1 MESLETNK
9 AVAAVLVAGIAFVG
23 AGQLANVLVHPK
35 PLHEAAIKIEGVEQ
49 TAAAAPQGPQTPSQP
64 IAVLLASADPAAGE
78 SLSKKLCTSCHSFN
92 EGGKN
97 GVGPNLHGV
106 MGAAHAHRDDFQYSP
121 ALKGKQG
128 PWTYEAM
135 SDWLLSPRG
144 YAAGTK
150 MSFSGIG
157 NDKQRADVIAYLRS
171 VSPNA
176 PPLPATPA
184 AQPAAA
190 PAAGQGASGVPTS
203 GSPQQVGTNAPSSDG
218 ATRPQTGQVVG
229 PAGQGQVQ
237 GQQMTQPAPSM
248 NQSQTQTNQSQQPA
262 VAQQVQDGAANQGAD
277 SNSATRPQ
285 TGRVVGPAGQGQVQG
300 QQMTQPAPSMNQSQT
315 ETNQSQQP
323 GVARQVQ

>member
-49 TAAAAPQGPQTPSQP
+49 TAAAAAPGPQAPSQP
-64 IAVLLASADPAAGE
+64 IGVLLASADSGAGE
-78 SLSKKLCTSCHSFN
+78 ALAKKLCTSCHSFN
-92 EGGKN
+92 EGGKS
-97 GVGPNLHGV
+97 GVGPNLYGI
-106 MGAAHAHRDDFQYSP
+106 MGAPHAHLEGFQYSA

-128 PWTYEAM
+128 PWTYEDM
-135 SDWLLSPRG
+135 NEWLLNPRG

-150 MSFSGIG
+150 MAFAGIG

-171 VSPNA
+171 ISPNA
-176 PPLPATPA
+176 PPPPEASA

-190 PAAGQGASGVPTS
+190 PGGGASGDGASGGGAAVPNS

-218 ATRPQTGQVVG
+218 PTRPQTGQVVG

-237 GQQMTQPAPSM
+237 GQQM
-248 NQSQTQTNQSQQPA
+248 N
-262 VAQQVQDGAANQGAD
+262 
-277 SNSATRPQ
+277 
-285 TGRVVGPAGQGQVQG
+285 
-300 QQMTQPAPSMNQSQT
+300 QPAPSMNQSQT

-323 GVARQVQ
+323 GMARQVQ